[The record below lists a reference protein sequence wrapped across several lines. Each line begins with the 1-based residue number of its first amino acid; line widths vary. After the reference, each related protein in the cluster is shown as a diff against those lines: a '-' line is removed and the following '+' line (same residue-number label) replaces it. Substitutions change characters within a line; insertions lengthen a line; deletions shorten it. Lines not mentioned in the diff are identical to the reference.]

1 MKEDYNIDK
10 IQFRL
15 KFTIVI
21 LLLVVVMIVV
31 YYIVLYLQNENLML
45 VNHRKNHS
53 TKVADELRQSS
64 DDLTRL
70 ARTYTVTGDTMFRN
84 QFYAVLDIRRGKIS
98 RPDNYEA
105 PYWDLRSIRGLEP
118 KNSSGRII
126 SLRNMMIE
134 ADFSEEELSLLTKVE
149 KLSDSLALFEI
160 EAFNAMVGRY
170 KDSLGKY
177 TVVSTPNQK
186 FAIDNLHG
194 RDYHYG
200 KMQIMNTLSSFLA
213 TINNRTMAEV
223 MEQHKKINI
232 TISILIFLF
241 LSLLTVSLFLLYYVN
256 LIKKIAIKELELQ
269 VEEKTKALKHSNE
282 DLQNANSTISA
293 NSIRLNELN
302 ETKDKFFA
310 ILAHDLRNPFNAI
323 IGFSELLVVNTEKYT
338 LEKIAHISDLIR
350 NVSIQTHSLLENLL
364 DWSKIQSGKLM
375 PQFSQF
381 DPYEVVKEVFYQFE
395 SIAQNKNIHI
405 DIYNKNSNIVFAD
418 KDMIRTVLRN
428 LLTNALKFSMNESEV
443 FISIQSIS
451 NKVIIT
457 VSDNGIGIQPEN
469 IDRIFTNDKSV
480 NRVGTANEKSTGL
493 GLLLCK
499 EFVEA
504 HGEKISVNS
513 QLGKGSNFSFTL
525 PVYISDNQNIID

>member
-1 MKEDYNIDK
+1 
-10 IQFRL
+10 
-15 KFTIVI
+15 
-21 LLLVVVMIVV
+21 
-31 YYIVLYLQNENLML
+31 
-45 VNHRKNHS
+45 
-53 TKVADELRQSS
+53 
-64 DDLTRL
+64 
-70 ARTYTVTGDTMFRN
+70 
-84 QFYAVLDIRRGKIS
+84 
-98 RPDNYEA
+98 
-105 PYWDLRSIRGLEP
+105 
-118 KNSSGRII
+118 
-126 SLRNMMIE
+126 
-134 ADFSEEELSLLTKVE
+134 
-149 KLSDSLALFEI
+149 
-160 EAFNAMVGRY
+160 
-170 KDSLGKY
+170 
-177 TVVSTPNQK
+177 
-186 FAIDNLHG
+186 
-194 RDYHYG
+194 
-200 KMQIMNTLSSFLA
+200 
-213 TINNRTMAEV
+213 
-223 MEQHKKINI
+223 
-232 TISILIFLF
+232 
-241 LSLLTVSLFLLYYVN
+241 
-256 LIKKIAIKELELQ
+256 
-269 VEEKTKALKHSNE
+269 
-282 DLQNANSTISA
+282 
-293 NSIRLNELN
+293 
-302 ETKDKFFA
+302 
-310 ILAHDLRNPFNAI
+310 
-323 IGFSELLVVNTEKYT
+323 
-338 LEKIAHISDLIR
+338 
-350 NVSIQTHSLLENLL
+350 LLENLL
-364 DWSKIQSGKLM
+364 DWSKIQSGKLT